1 MTVRHGS
8 KFGGTF
14 PFILAKTI
22 ESGNNRIFIKRFPI
36 EPLTAEFEPSAY
48 NINSS
53 GAFPRYR
60 AKVFNRYTKYIPS
73 DDPMLATDVFVVGGT
88 FDDDSILLSRNDG
101 KVIDIDLSPVTGW
114 YQGD

>member
-1 MTVRHGS
+1 MTVRNGS
-8 KFGGTF
+8 KFGDTF
-14 PFILAKTI
+14 PFTLAQTF
-22 ESGNNRIFIKRFPI
+22 EETCNRIFMRRFPI

-48 NINSS
+48 NVNSS

-60 AKVFNRYTKYIPS
+60 AKVFNRFNRRVTEDYNTIIP
-73 DDPMLATDVFVVGGT
+73 DVFVVDGMYN
-88 FDDDSILLSRNDG
+88 DDSILLNRNDG